1 MALNNAILFIRNI
14 TGDADFR
21 KTCFSCKNKTELH
34 NMLAANDMAFTPD
47 EFSAAFDMV
56 HVKCQTTD
64 EVDLI
69 KQAEAIYYLFPQG

>member
-21 KTCFSCKNKTELH
+21 KSCFSCKNKTELH
-34 NMLAANDMAFTPD
+34 ALLDASDMSFTRE

-69 KQAEAIYYLFPQG
+69 KQAEAIYYLFPEK

>member
-14 TGDADFR
+14 TGDANFR
-21 KTCFSCKNKTELH
+21 KSCFSCKNKTELH
-34 NMLAANDMAFTPD
+34 ALLDASDMSFTTE

-69 KQAEAIYYLFPQG
+69 KQVEAIFYLFPQG

>member
-21 KTCFSCKNKTELH
+21 KTCFSCKNKKELH
-34 NMLAANDMAFTPD
+34 ALLDASDMSFTPD

-69 KQAEAIYYLFPQG
+69 KQAEAIYYLFPAG